1 MKIVAKIALHLV
13 ALLLAGAGCVA
24 RAQSKPALVRIL
36 REQGFSGALTG
47 DIHFTPLGALYC
59 AKSSFQVIH
68 FEWYG
73 PANPGSHR
81 AQYRIIFLE
90 NGNRYVGSLI
100 VEGDTPVSVKHNSV
114 RFGYDQTSGNTM
126 TCADIGSTKKVL
138 LDGDWESIFK

>member
-13 ALLLAGAGCVA
+13 ALLLAGAGCMA
-24 RAQSKPALVRIL
+24 RAQSKPALAQIL

-47 DIHFTPLGALYC
+47 DIHFTPLGTLHC
-59 AKSSFQVIH
+59 AKSSFQVVR

-90 NGNRYVGSLI
+90 GGNHYVGSLI
-100 VEGDTPVSVKHNSV
+100 VEGDRPVSVKHNSV
-114 RFGYDQTSGNTM
+114 QFGYDQTSGDTM
-126 TCADIGSTKKVL
+126 TCADIGPEKKVL
-138 LDGDWESIFK
+138 LDGGWESIFK